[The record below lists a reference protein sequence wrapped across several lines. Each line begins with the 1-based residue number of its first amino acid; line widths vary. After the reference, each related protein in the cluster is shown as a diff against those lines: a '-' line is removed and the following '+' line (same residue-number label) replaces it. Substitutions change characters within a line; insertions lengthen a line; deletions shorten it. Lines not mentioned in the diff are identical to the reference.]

1 MNNWKEQINFNEE
14 KFRQDTDTIELQ
26 DIEIVEEAIQTLKQF
41 YLSKEDGFRRVEK
54 ISLLAINLLMKQ
66 LEAYE
71 NMRKEAIEELSKDYK
86 NLPDIDEWYATDK
99 QWHNYYFEKSEQDD
113 YKIENTLNILNKVGG
128 NDE

>member
-1 MNNWKEQINFNEE
+1 MNELLLSAYTNKVIEQNNE
-14 KFRQDTDTIELQ
+14 
-26 DIEIVEEAIQTLKQF
+26 LK
-41 YLSKEDGFRRVEK
+41 
-54 ISLLAINLLMKQ
+54 KQ
-66 LEAYE
+66 LETYE

-128 NDE
+128 NDEN